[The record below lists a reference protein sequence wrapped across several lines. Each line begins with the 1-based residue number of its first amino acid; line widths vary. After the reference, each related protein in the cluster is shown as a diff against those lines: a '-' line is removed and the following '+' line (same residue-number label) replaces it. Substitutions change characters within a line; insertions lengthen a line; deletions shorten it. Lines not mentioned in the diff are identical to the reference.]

1 MHKLRSLSIGEHIA
15 TAFANILRHCLTAEA
30 LENTAVYKHWGYV
43 DDTLTFVVGE
53 YSDVEFFI
61 HTFDSAIFPLK
72 WDHDVQLDCQH
83 FLDVQIYARFQE
95 AQDGC
100 GSIRFE
106 TTMYRKPSFMPHY
119 LAALSDHPP
128 SHKSDIFRCEAYRA
142 LLLCAKQQYFQ
153 ECIQQILGFLSSA
166 GYPEYLFKVPLFC
179 SETRA
184 LAFKKLEQRKPK
196 DHGYI
201 VTAKLRN
208 NVVMSLPFNVQLES
222 IGIAKVFR
230 STLGSI
236 VPVELKLGWS
246 VKINSMRRLYRLN
259 WPCVPQSMGNG

>member
-1 MHKLRSLSIGEHIA
+1 
-15 TAFANILRHCLTAEA
+15 
-30 LENTAVYKHWGYV
+30 
-43 DDTLTFVVGE
+43 
-53 YSDVEFFI
+53 
-61 HTFDSAIFPLK
+61 
-72 WDHDVQLDCQH
+72 
-83 FLDVQIYARFQE
+83 
-95 AQDGC
+95 
-100 GSIRFE
+100 
-106 TTMYRKPSFMPHY
+106 MPHY

-128 SHKSDIFRCEAYRA
+128 SHKSGIFRCEAYRA

-184 LAFKKLEQRKPK
+184 LALKKLEQRKPK